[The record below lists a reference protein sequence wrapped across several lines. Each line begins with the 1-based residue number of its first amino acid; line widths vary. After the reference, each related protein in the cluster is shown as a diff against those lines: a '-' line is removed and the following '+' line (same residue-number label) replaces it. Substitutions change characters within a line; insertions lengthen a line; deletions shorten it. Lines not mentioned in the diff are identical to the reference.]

1 MTKRRRISLF
11 LALLLSA
18 VAVASGVMV
27 YRELSDRQK
36 EKEDFAALAELVRQT
51 ADLQTEAP
59 AETEIP
65 TQTTE
70 TETLPET
77 EPEETEPVER
87 RNLAPLYA
95 QNSDFLGWLCIP
107 GTEIDYPVMHTPY
120 EPQKYLRRNFEGKY
134 STSGVPF
141 LDYRCTAES
150 DNLII
155 YGHNMSNGTMF
166 AGLKRY
172 TDKDYLA
179 EHPII
184 EWETAEGCVRYEVFA
199 VVTVRKTDDWYG
211 FIDAQDESDFLKW
224 IEYIRSKAVLT
235 TDAVPAYGRQF
246 LTLSTCHGSG
256 KDGRLLVVAVE
267 MK

>member
-11 LALLLSA
+11 LVLLLSA
-18 VAVASGVMV
+18 VAVASSVMV

-36 EKEDFAALAELVRQT
+36 EEEDFAALAELVRQT
-51 ADLQTEAP
+51 ETP
-59 AETEIP
+59 AETESP

-70 TETLPET
+70 TEL
-77 EPEETEPVER
+77 EETEPVER

-95 QNSDFLGWLCIP
+95 QNSDLLGWLCIP

-134 STSGVPF
+134 SVSGVPF

-179 EHPII
+179 EHPVI

-199 VVTVRKTDDWYG
+199 VVTVKKTDDWYG
-211 FIDAQDESDFLKW
+211 FIDVQDESDFLNW
-224 IEYIRSKAVLT
+224 TEYIRSKAMLT
-235 TDAVPAYGRQF
+235 TDAVPAYGRQL

-267 MK
+267 I